1 MKNISF
7 IGLGNMG
14 FEMAIN
20 LSKSGYNVTGFDI
33 NQDKYKKLEVK
44 NVRCVSSI
52 EETLNNP
59 DVIISMLPDGTI
71 VKNVWSQITKMLN
84 NTPLAID
91 CSTIDI
97 ESSLFFHELTKKHN
111 VRALD
116 APVSGGVIGAQ
127 NGSLTFMVGGN
138 KNDYNKAQVLFDI
151 MGNKSVLCGT
161 ATSGQAIKI
170 CNNMLLAVT
179 MVGVSESFNLA
190 ENLNVDIQ
198 KLFDVVSTSSGS
210 CWAVN
215 NYCPVKQIG
224 PKSPADNSFQP
235 GFMSKLMH
243 KDLSLAI
250 AASKKSNTNINFTKQ
265 TFEIFSQIIAEKN
278 GEKDF
283 SYIKEY
289 LK

>member
-20 LSKSGYNVTGFDI
+20 LSKSGLNVIGFDI
-33 NQDKYKKLEVK
+33 NQEKYKQLEAK
-44 NVRCVSSI
+44 NVKCVSSI
-52 EETLNNP
+52 VETLNNP
-59 DVIISMLPDGTI
+59 DVIISMLPDGKI
-71 VKNVWSQITKMLN
+71 VKNVWSQITKILN
-84 NTPLAID
+84 NNPLAID

-97 ESSLFFHELTKKHN
+97 KSSLFFHDITKKHN
-111 VRALD
+111 IQSLD
-116 APVSGGVIGAQ
+116 APVSGGVIGAR

-138 KNDYNKAQVLFDI
+138 QNSYNKAQELFNV
-151 MGNKSVLCGT
+151 MGNKSVFCGPE
-161 ATSGQAIKI
+161 TSGQAIKI

-179 MVGVSESFNLA
+179 MIGVSESFNLA

-198 KLFDVVSTSSGS
+198 KLFDVISTSSGS

-215 NYCPVKQIG
+215 NYCPIKGVG
-224 PKSPADNSFQP
+224 PISPVDNNFEP

-250 AASKKSNTNINFTKQ
+250 AASKDKHTKIDFTKQ
-265 TFEIFSQIIAEKN
+265 AFEIFSKMIADKN

>member
-33 NQDKYKKLEVK
+33 HQEKYKQLEEK
-44 NVRCVSSI
+44 NVKCVSSI
-52 EETLNNP
+52 VETLNNP
-59 DVIISMLPDGTI
+59 DLIITMLPDGKI
-71 VKNVWSQITKMLN
+71 VKNVWSQIIGFLN
-84 NTPLAID
+84 NNPLAVD

-97 ESSLFFHELTKKHN
+97 ESSLFFHDLTKKHN
-111 VRALD
+111 VQSLD
-116 APVSGGVIGAQ
+116 APVSGGVMGAR

-138 KNDYNKAQVLFDI
+138 QNDYNKAQEIFNV
-151 MGNKSVLCGT
+151 MGNKSVLCGP

-198 KLFDVVSTSSGS
+198 KLFDVISTSSGS

-215 NYCPVKQIG
+215 NYCPVKGVG
-224 PKSPADNSFQP
+224 PISPVDNNYEP

-250 AASKKSNTNINFTKQ
+250 SASKDNHTNIDFTKQ
-265 TFEIFSQIIAEKN
+265 AFEIFSKIIADKN

>member
-1 MKNISF
+1 MKKISF

-14 FEMAIN
+14 LEMAKN
-20 LSKSGYNVTGFDI
+20 LSKSNYEVIGFDI
-33 NQDKYKKLEVK
+33 DQHMYKQLEENNIK
-44 NVRCVSSI
+44 CVSSI
-52 EETLNNP
+52 EHALNNP
-59 DVIISMLPDGTI
+59 DVVITMLPDGKI
-71 VKNVWSQITKMLN
+71 VKSVWGKILSILTNK
-84 NTPLAID
+84 PLAID

-97 ESSLFFHELTKKHN
+97 ENASIFHDLAKKHN
-111 VRALD
+111 ICSLD
-116 APVSGGVIGAQ
+116 APVSGGVIGAHD
-127 NGSLTFMVGGN
+127 GSLTFMVGGDE
-138 KNDYNKAQVLFDI
+138 NDYNKALVLFDI
-151 MGNKSVLCGT
+151 MGNKSVLCGS

-215 NYCPVKQIG
+215 NYCPVKGVG
-224 PKSPADNSFQP
+224 PKSPADAGFKP

-250 AASKKSNTNINFTKQ
+250 AASKDNDTNIDFTKQ
-265 TFEIFSQIIAEKN
+265 TFEIFSKIIADKS

>member
-33 NQDKYKKLEVK
+33 HQEKYKQLEAK
-44 NVRCVSSI
+44 NIKCVSSI
-52 EETLNNP
+52 VETLNNP
-59 DVIISMLPDGTI
+59 DVIISMLPDGKS
-71 VKNVWSQITKMLN
+71 VKDVWSQIINLLN
-84 NTPLAID
+84 NNPLAID

-97 ESSLFFHELTKKHN
+97 ESSLFFHDLTNKHN
-111 VRALD
+111 VQSLD
-116 APVSGGVIGAQ
+116 APVSGGVIGAR

-138 KNDYNKAQVLFDI
+138 QNDYNKAKELFDV
-151 MGNKSVLCGT
+151 MGNKSVLCGS

-198 KLFDVVSTSSGS
+198 KLFDVISTSSGS

-215 NYCPVKQIG
+215 NYCPVKGVG
-224 PKSPADNSFQP
+224 PITPADKDFQP

-250 AASKKSNTNINFTKQ
+250 DASKNSHTNIDFTKQ
-265 TFEIFSQIIAEKN
+265 TFEIFSKIISDQN

>member
-33 NQDKYKKLEVK
+33 NQEKYKQLETK
-44 NVRCVSSI
+44 NIRCVSSI
-52 EETLNNP
+52 VDTLNNP
-59 DVIISMLPDGTI
+59 DVIISMLPDGKI
-71 VKNVWSQITKMLN
+71 VKNVWSQIIGLLN
-84 NTPLAID
+84 NNPLSID

-97 ESSLFFHELTKKHN
+97 ESSLFFHDLTKKN
-111 VRALD
+111 NIKSLD
-116 APVSGGVIGAQ
+116 APVSGGVIGAL

-138 KNDYNKAQVLFDI
+138 QNDYNKAEELFNV
-151 MGNKSVLCGT
+151 MGNKSVLCGP

-198 KLFDVVSTSSGS
+198 KLFDVISTSSGS

-215 NYCPVKQIG
+215 NYCPVKGVG
-224 PKSPADNSFQP
+224 PISPVDNNFEA

-250 AASKKSNTNINFTKQ
+250 AAAKDNHTNIDFTKK
-265 TFEIFSQIIAEKN
+265 TFDIFSKIIADKN
-278 GEKDF
+278 GKKDF

>member
-20 LSKSGYNVTGFDI
+20 LSNSGFNVIGFDI
-33 NQDKYKKLEVK
+33 NQEKYKQLEAK
-44 NVRCVSSI
+44 NVKCVSSI
-52 EETLNNP
+52 VETLNNP
-59 DVIISMLPDGTI
+59 DVIISMLPDGKT
-71 VKNVWSQITKMLN
+71 VKNVWSQVVSLLN
-84 NTPLAID
+84 NSPLAID
-91 CSTIDI
+91 CSTVDI
-97 ESSLFFHELTKKHN
+97 ESSLFFHEINKKHN
-111 VRALD
+111 IQSLD
-116 APVSGGVIGAQ
+116 APVSGGVIGAR

-138 KNDYNKAQVLFDI
+138 QNDYNKAQELFNV
-151 MGNKSVLCGT
+151 MGNKNVLCGPV
-161 ATSGQAIKI
+161 TSGQAIKI

-179 MVGVSESFNLA
+179 MVGVAESFNLA
-190 ENLNVDIQ
+190 ENLNVDMQ
-198 KLFDVVSTSSGS
+198 KLFDVISTSSGS

-215 NYCPVKQIG
+215 NYCPVKGVG
-224 PKSPADNSFQP
+224 PISPVDSNFEP

-243 KDLSLAI
+243 KDLTLAI
-250 AASKKSNTNINFTKQ
+250 AASKDNNTNIDFTKQ
-265 TFEIFSQIIAEKN
+265 TFETFSKVIEDKK